1 MAIKTSLGTIMINDG
16 KDVLIREVLRMLPYT
31 TVTLL
36 GPAGTGKTTIIEEI
50 AEKAGF
56 IDELVI
62 LRLQGLSS
70 EDFRMPMLVEERIPI
85 KLPEGKSGQLNL
97 QHFEMPQPKKTVEFA
112 KMGVLKAICDNPKKN
127 YLIMFDEILRAEQS
141 VATLLFELFERK
153 IDGIFRPNMFVM
165 TAANYG
171 EEYISNIDYSDPALR
186 RRQIFIEWQP
196 NKDDIVEYMLTNQ
209 YHPIIQEVAES
220 LSSEYLI
227 NYNLG
232 NQDLEQTTQLGS
244 WALLNNR
251 WKHMEEKENLKL
263 NYKSAKEDVTIF
275 GNYMFNDIVKL
286 EIINKLTLFEQ
297 INTIDLQKEIIEN
310 QGLNTPG
317 YVMHDKKGNVYD
329 YENRKTELLIRTKY
343 FIKNEIFKNEK
354 YLQDNAENIVLLFE
368 GKPEMFLSFFNDMCM
383 ASELRVKILYKDDTR
398 KISEEAYEFQKKLIK
413 VMVNVKTKNAK
424 DPRISKIFKNFG
436 EGLDIKNSA
445 LR

>member
-50 AEKAGF
+50 AEKAGY

-85 KLPEGKSGQLNL
+85 KMPEGKDGLLSL

-112 KMGVLKAICDNPKKN
+112 KMGVLKAICDNPDKK

-196 NKDDIVEYMLTNQ
+196 NKDDIIEYMLGHQ
-209 YHPIIQEVAES
+209 YHPIIQEVAEA
-220 LSSEYLI
+220 LSMEHLI

-263 NYKSAKEDVTIF
+263 SYKTAKEDITIF

-317 YVMHDKKGNVYD
+317 YVMHDKKGNIYD

-343 FIKNEIFKNEK
+343 FIKNEILKNEK
-354 YLQDNAENIVLLFE
+354 YLQDNAYNIVLLFE

-383 ASELRVKILYKDDTR
+383 AAELHAKVLYKDDKD
-398 KISEEAYEFQKKLIK
+398 KIDEVANNFQNNLIK
-413 VMVNVKTKNAK
+413 TMAGVKIKNAK
-424 DPRISKIFKNFG
+424 DPRISKIFKNFS

-445 LR
+445 SM

>member
-85 KLPEGKSGQLNL
+85 KLPEGKAGQLSL
-97 QHFEMPQPKKTVEFA
+97 QHFEIPQPKKTVEFA

-165 TAANYG
+165 TAANY
-171 EEYISNIDYSDPALR
+171 
-186 RRQIFIEWQP
+186 
-196 NKDDIVEYMLTNQ
+196 
-209 YHPIIQEVAES
+209 
-220 LSSEYLI
+220 
-227 NYNLG
+227 
-232 NQDLEQTTQLGS
+232 
-244 WALLNNR
+244 
-251 WKHMEEKENLKL
+251 
-263 NYKSAKEDVTIF
+263 
-275 GNYMFNDIVKL
+275 
-286 EIINKLTLFEQ
+286 
-297 INTIDLQKEIIEN
+297 
-310 QGLNTPG
+310 
-317 YVMHDKKGNVYD
+317 
-329 YENRKTELLIRTKY
+329 
-343 FIKNEIFKNEK
+343 
-354 YLQDNAENIVLLFE
+354 
-368 GKPEMFLSFFNDMCM
+368 
-383 ASELRVKILYKDDTR
+383 
-398 KISEEAYEFQKKLIK
+398 
-413 VMVNVKTKNAK
+413 
-424 DPRISKIFKNFG
+424 
-436 EGLDIKNSA
+436 
-445 LR
+445 